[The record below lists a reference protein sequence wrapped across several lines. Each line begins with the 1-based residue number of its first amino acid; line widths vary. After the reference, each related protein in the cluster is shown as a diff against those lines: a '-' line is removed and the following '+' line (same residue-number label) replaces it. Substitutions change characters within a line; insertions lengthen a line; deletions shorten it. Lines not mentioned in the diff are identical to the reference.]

1 MQTPDSITFL
11 DRRSWGASPSAVE
24 VGYPISPAGVV
35 GLVLHHTVFAFTDR
49 DRDGIRGGD
58 LDDIASYMRQLQ
70 RARPDLGNEVPYSF
84 VVFPGA
90 TDEACVIAE
99 GRGYGRSGAH
109 TAGLNST
116 RYGVAVAGNTDTDQ
130 PLTPGMIEGIKWVGR
145 TFLSNPAGAVP
156 TIGHQQAPPY
166 YQNGNNLNAT
176 GCPGASGMA
185 DLVQL
190 QPPFTTSEEDTEMP
204 LTVEET
210 EAIAIRVVARLAN
223 PETNPGT
230 VVADNVEGVLARL
243 DVAVNDPAAGVR
255 AILARA
261 VASPG
266 VAVDVDAL
274 ASALAD
280 ELDDDLVRALI
291 AGLGDALSNG

>member
-1 MQTPDSITFL
+1 
-11 DRRSWGASPSAVE
+11 
-24 VGYPISPAGVV
+24 
-35 GLVLHHTVFAFTDR
+35 
-49 DRDGIRGGD
+49 
-58 LDDIASYMRQLQ
+58 
-70 RARPDLGNEVPYSF
+70 
-84 VVFPGA
+84 
-90 TDEACVIAE
+90 
-99 GRGYGRSGAH
+99 
-109 TAGLNST
+109 
-116 RYGVAVAGNTDTDQ
+116 
-130 PLTPGMIEGIKWVGR
+130 
-145 TFLSNPAGAVP
+145 
-156 TIGHQQAPPY
+156 
-166 YQNGNNLNAT
+166 
-176 GCPGASGMA
+176 
-185 DLVQL
+185 
-190 QPPFTTSEEDTEMP
+190 MP